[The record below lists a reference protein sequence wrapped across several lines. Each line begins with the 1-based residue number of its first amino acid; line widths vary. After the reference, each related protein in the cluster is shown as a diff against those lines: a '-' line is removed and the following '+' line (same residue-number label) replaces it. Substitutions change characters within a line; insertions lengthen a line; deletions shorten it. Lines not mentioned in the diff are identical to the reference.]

1 MHILTPKL
9 TNVYKIKKF
18 KNTKPKY
25 YSLTSCF
32 IITKKGYIMT
42 ILAKDMPFYQI
53 SQVSKLLGIT
63 SDRLRTYEEE
73 GLIKPYRAKHTK
85 DGKRLFT
92 LEEIEWLEIIREM
105 IKLGVTIPVI
115 RILISSKL
123 KISKNFVQ
131 EKDEQIIHLIE
142 KLYSHPVYKKL
153 LSSI

>member
-1 MHILTPKL
+1 
-9 TNVYKIKKF
+9 
-18 KNTKPKY
+18 
-25 YSLTSCF
+25 
-32 IITKKGYIMT
+32 MT
-42 ILAKDMPFYQI
+42 LLAKDVPFYQI

-92 LEEIEWLEIIREM
+92 LEEIEWLEILREL

-123 KISKNFVQ
+123 KIGKNFVQ
-131 EKDEQIIHLIE
+131 DKDEQIINLIE
-142 KLYSHPVYKKL
+142 KMYLHPVYKKL

>member
-1 MHILTPKL
+1 
-9 TNVYKIKKF
+9 
-18 KNTKPKY
+18 
-25 YSLTSCF
+25 
-32 IITKKGYIMT
+32 MT

-73 GLIKPYRAKHTK
+73 GIIKPYRAKHTK

-92 LEEIEWLEIIREM
+92 LEEIEWLEIIREL

-123 KISKNFVQ
+123 KIGKALVK
-131 EKDEQIIHLIE
+131 EKDEKIIILIE
-142 KLYSHPVYKKL
+142 KLYTHPVYKKL
-153 LSSI
+153 LIVP

>member
-1 MHILTPKL
+1 
-9 TNVYKIKKF
+9 
-18 KNTKPKY
+18 
-25 YSLTSCF
+25 
-32 IITKKGYIMT
+32 MT
-42 ILAKDMPFYQI
+42 LLAKDVPFYQI

-92 LEEIEWLEIIREM
+92 LEEIEWLEILREL

-123 KISKNFVQ
+123 KIGKNFVQ
-131 EKDEQIIHLIE
+131 DKDEQIINLIE
-142 KLYSHPVYKKL
+142 KITVTILFCLIDLNICGFDNKN
-153 LSSI
+153 IITI